1 LPGTEERFAPGPATT
16 RITAKKGAPMYRTV
30 HAHLCLPQETARRL
44 DRLRRG
50 SHQPLA
56 RFINA
61 VLADY
66 LDGTR
71 AARSPRRPHPSRRRA
86 A

>member
-1 LPGTEERFAPGPATT
+1 
-16 RITAKKGAPMYRTV
+16 MHRTV
-30 HAHLCLPQETARRL
+30 RTHLCLPHETVRRL

-50 SHQPLA
+50 SRQPLA
-56 RFINA
+56 RFISTI
-61 VLADY
+61 LADY

-71 AARSPRRPHPSRRRA
+71 AARPPRRARRFRQRA

>member
-1 LPGTEERFAPGPATT
+1 
-16 RITAKKGAPMYRTV
+16 MHRTF
-30 HAHLCLPQETARRL
+30 HAHLCLPQETARRV

-56 RFINA
+56 RFITTI
-61 VLADY
+61 LADY
-66 LDGTR
+66 LDCTR
-71 AARSPRRPHPSRRRA
+71 AARPPRRSHPSSRRRA

>member
-1 LPGTEERFAPGPATT
+1 
-16 RITAKKGAPMYRTV
+16 MHRTV

-56 RFINA
+56 RFITTI
-61 VLADY
+61 LADY

-71 AARSPRRPHPSRRRA
+71 AARPPRRAHPSRRRA

>member
-1 LPGTEERFAPGPATT
+1 
-16 RITAKKGAPMYRTV
+16 MHRTV
-30 HAHLCLPQETARRL
+30 HAHLNLPQDTARRL

-56 RFINA
+56 RFITA
-61 VLADY
+61 ILSDY
-66 LDGTR
+66 LDDARVTR
-71 AARSPRRPHPSRRRA
+71 PPRRAHPPRRRA

>member
-1 LPGTEERFAPGPATT
+1 
-16 RITAKKGAPMYRTV
+16 MHRTF

-56 RFINA
+56 RFITTI
-61 VLADY
+61 LADY

-71 AARSPRRPHPSRRRA
+71 AARPPRRSHASRRRA

>member
-1 LPGTEERFAPGPATT
+1 
-16 RITAKKGAPMYRTV
+16 MYRTV

-56 RFINA
+56 RFITTI
-61 VLADY
+61 LADY

-71 AARSPRRPHPSRRRA
+71 TARPPRPSHPTRRRA

>member
-1 LPGTEERFAPGPATT
+1 
-16 RITAKKGAPMYRTV
+16 MHRTV

-56 RFINA
+56 RFITTI
-61 VLADY
+61 LADY

-71 AARSPRRPHPSRRRA
+71 AARPPRSAHPSRRRA

>member
-1 LPGTEERFAPGPATT
+1 
-16 RITAKKGAPMYRTV
+16 MHRTV

-56 RFINA
+56 RFITTI
-61 VLADY
+61 LADY

-71 AARSPRRPHPSRRRA
+71 DARPTRRAHPHRRRA

>member
-1 LPGTEERFAPGPATT
+1 
-16 RITAKKGAPMYRTV
+16 MHRTF
-30 HAHLCLPQETARRL
+30 HAHVSLPQETARRL

-66 LDGTR
+66 LDDAR
-71 AARSPRRPHPSRRRA
+71 ATRSPRRSHPSRRRA

>member
-1 LPGTEERFAPGPATT
+1 
-16 RITAKKGAPMYRTV
+16 MHRTV

-61 VLADY
+61 ILADY

-71 AARSPRRPHPSRRRA
+71 AARRSHPSARRVA
-86 A
+86 

>member
-1 LPGTEERFAPGPATT
+1 
-16 RITAKKGAPMYRTV
+16 MYRTV

-50 SHQPLA
+50 SHQPLV
-56 RFINA
+56 RFINTI
-61 VLADY
+61 LADY
-66 LDGTR
+66 LDGTP
-71 AARSPRRPHPSRRRA
+71 AARPPRRSHPPRRRA

>member
-1 LPGTEERFAPGPATT
+1 
-16 RITAKKGAPMYRTV
+16 MHRTV
-30 HAHLCLPQETARRL
+30 HAHLRLPQETVRRL

-56 RFINA
+56 RFITTI
-61 VLADY
+61 LADY
-66 LDGTR
+66 VDDGR
-71 AARSPRRPHPSRRRA
+71 AARPPRRSHPPRRRA

>member
-1 LPGTEERFAPGPATT
+1 
-16 RITAKKGAPMYRTV
+16 MYRTF

-56 RFINA
+56 RFITTI
-61 VLADY
+61 LADY

-71 AARSPRRPHPSRRRA
+71 AARAPRRSHPSRRRA

>member
-1 LPGTEERFAPGPATT
+1 
-16 RITAKKGAPMYRTV
+16 MHRTV

-56 RFINA
+56 RFITTI
-61 VLADY
+61 LADY
-66 LDGTR
+66 LDSTR
-71 AARSPRRPHPSRRRA
+71 TARPPRRAQPSRRRA

>member
-1 LPGTEERFAPGPATT
+1 
-16 RITAKKGAPMYRTV
+16 MYRTV
-30 HAHLCLPQETARRL
+30 HAHLNLPQDTARRL

-56 RFINA
+56 RFITA
-61 VLADY
+61 ILADY
-66 LDGTR
+66 LDD
-71 AARSPRRPHPSRRRA
+71 ARSTRPPRRVPAPRRRA